1 MSVLQIAA
9 TVTHMLLAA
18 IPLDVSYA
26 NAAMDL
32 QEMV

>member
-18 IPLDVSYA
+18 ILLEVSHA
-26 NAAMDL
+26 NATMDL
-32 QEMV
+32 QEVV

>member
-18 IPLDVSYA
+18 IPMEVSYA
-26 NAAMDL
+26 NATMDL

>member
-18 IPLDVSYA
+18 IPLEVSYA
-26 NAAMDL
+26 NATMDL

>member
-1 MSVLQIAA
+1 MSVLQIAT

-18 IPLDVSYA
+18 IPMEVSYA
-26 NAAMDL
+26 NATMDL